1 MAQIR
6 PFFGAAW
13 AKFIE
18 VNVPV
23 ADVGKKIGGKVEQ
36 NIASGIFQN
45 ACPIR
50 MSYVLNYTGVPIPR
64 TGYAVV
70 SGADSKWYMY
80 RVNDMMSFL
89 ETAFGVADK
98 TAKSPKTTDFSGL
111 KGLIVVKGS
120 GWSNARGHVTLW
132 NGTTCSDTC
141 HLLADPD
148 NGSFTPEVAS
158 LWSLH

>member
-36 NIASGIFQN
+36 NIASGVFQN

-70 SGADSKWYMY
+70 SGADSSDEAQAKPQ
-80 RVNDMMSFL
+80 
-89 ETAFGVADK
+89 GVRW
-98 TAKSPKTTDFSGL
+98 
-111 KGLIVVKGS
+111 VVG
-120 GWSNARGHVTLW
+120 G
-132 NGTTCSDTC
+132 
-141 HLLADPD
+141 ADPALSV
-148 NGSFTPEVAS
+148 GSPPRGAGRREVGTPSA
-158 LWSLH
+158 

>member
-1 MAQIR
+1 MASIR

-13 AKFIE
+13 AKFSQI
-18 VNVPV
+18 NVSV

-36 NIASGIFQN
+36 NIKSGDFQN

-70 SGADSKWYMY
+70 SGADGKWYMY
-80 RVNDMMSFL
+80 RVNDMMTFL
-89 ETAFGVADK
+89 EKTFGVADK
-98 TAKSPKTTDFSGL
+98 SARAPKTSDFAGL

-120 GWSNARGHVTLW
+120 GWLNARGHVTLW
-132 NGTTCSDTC
+132 NGVACSDTC
-141 HLLADPD
+141 HLMSDPD
-148 NGSFTPEVAS
+148 NGTFTPEIAS
-158 LWSLH
+158 LWSLR